1 MHRDRD
7 LCSLYFV
14 SEESEYRETQTSH
27 ISCQSL
33 TVCVSRFLK
42 STLQPAEEECFVL
55 ADFAAF
61 NQIHKWLHRQLCE
74 QFTRITIQSF
84 TKAIQHWSYV
94 PVFRYIHYLP
104 SVVLLNG
111 IWKLLLDGKF
121 QLVSHF
127 LCFPPAEE
135 TSLNLQV
142 FFIFAW
148 CACMWTDLAGSREGQ
163 PAGQFCLV
171 WFWMKF
177 TISCL
182 TVWISRSAPNGRQNK
197 SELNQQEINKS
208 NIN

>member
-1 MHRDRD
+1 MLRDRD

-94 PVFRYIHYLP
+94 PVFRYIHYLA
-104 SVVLLNG
+104 SVVLLSG

-142 FFIFAW
+142 FFIFAP
-148 CACMWTDLAGSREGQ
+148 CACEQTWQVPGKDSQQASFASCGFGWSLPSAVLLSESLDLLLTAG
-163 PAGQFCLV
+163 
-171 WFWMKF
+171 K
-177 TISCL
+177 T
-182 TVWISRSAPNGRQNK
+182 
-197 SELNQQEINKS
+197 NQSSINKK
-208 NIN
+208 